1 MSEPFDV
8 ARWYA
13 ALRDAGQDVC
23 AVELVAHDLHLLVV
37 GRSYDHSRDAGP
49 WAALTEHRDAII
61 DFLSKRTQ
69 CEEAA

>member
-8 ARWYA
+8 VRWYA

-23 AVELVAHDLHLLVV
+23 AIEIVEHDLQLVVV
-37 GRSYDHSRDAGP
+37 GRSYDHSRDAGA

-61 DFLSKRTQ
+61 DFLNKRSA